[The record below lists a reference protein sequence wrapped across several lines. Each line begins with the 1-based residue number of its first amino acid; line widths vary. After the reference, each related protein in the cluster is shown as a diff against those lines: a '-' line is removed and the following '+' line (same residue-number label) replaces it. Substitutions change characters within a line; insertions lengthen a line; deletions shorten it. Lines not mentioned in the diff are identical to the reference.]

1 MTCQRDKSNWG
12 MSQTTG
18 IKPRPPPEKPGTR
31 LTPDHYSIDSLFPRW
46 ITNLQRGEVKGY
58 HNPIP
63 ISTFFCCLLAIVVQ
77 VRAGSPPPPASVPVP
92 APPTPLSP
100 YGFPCPP
107 KAFGVCAY
115 AIPIPPPTVI
125 HRNIYPTVYRKLS
138 WCLWSFCSV
147 DMFNIH
153 LLATMIYFSQC

>member
-1 MTCQRDKSNWG
+1 MQ
-12 MSQTTG
+12 
-18 IKPRPPPEKPGTR
+18 
-31 LTPDHYSIDSLFPRW
+31 
-46 ITNLQRGEVKGY
+46 
-58 HNPIP
+58 

-125 HRNIYPTVYRKLS
+125 HRNIYPTVYLLDATEDKHKNGTEPSCCGDPMNKFTAARG
-138 WCLWSFCSV
+138 LWIRDCPP
-147 DMFNIH
+147 NQ
-153 LLATMIYFSQC
+153 TK